1 VATSPPGSAATSWP
15 SCCPAPT
22 SMGVAS
28 SAVSG
33 ADPEALL
40 AAVDSQL
47 YLAEQTR
54 NAVRAPAV
62 PAG

>member
-1 VATSPPGSAATSWP
+1 VAGVSA
-15 SCCPAPT
+15 